1 MRRALSIAIC
11 LSLGCAGGIHR
22 QAGTCSPSGDSKDP
36 EVHLKLGKCW
46 ESAGNL
52 NLALS
57 EYRKV
62 LSLSPHNVEAREK
75 LALGYLHN
83 GEDIFAAREFLLLL
97 NDDPDNTTALF
108 KLGTIFYR
116 QGKEEMAISSFSR
129 VLEIDPGYSKAYYNL
144 GAIYVNRNDRE
155 EAEKNFKIYMM
166 QVPNSREEEAIKKW
180 METNETH
187 GHQRPGQEGLQIQ

>member
-1 MRRALSIAIC
+1 MRKALSIAIC

-22 QAGTCSPSGDSKDP
+22 QAGPCSQSSDSKDP

-46 ESAGNL
+46 EGAGNL

-75 LALGYLHN
+75 LALGYLQN
-83 GEDIFAAREFLLLL
+83 GEDVFAAREFLLLL
-97 NDDPDNTTALF
+97 NDDPKNLTALF

-116 QGKEEMAISSFSR
+116 QGKEEMAISTFSR

-144 GAIYVNRNDRE
+144 GAIHANRNERE
-155 EAEKNFKIYMM
+155 EAEKYFRTYMI
-166 QVPNSREEEAIKKW
+166 QVPNSHEEEAIKKW
-180 METNETH
+180 MERDEPH